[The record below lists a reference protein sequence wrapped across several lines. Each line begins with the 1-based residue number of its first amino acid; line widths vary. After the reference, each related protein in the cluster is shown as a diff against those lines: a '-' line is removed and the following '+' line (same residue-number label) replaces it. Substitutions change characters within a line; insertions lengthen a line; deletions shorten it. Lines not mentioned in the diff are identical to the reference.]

1 MPRFKLTIEYDGAPF
16 VGWQRQANGM
26 SVQQA
31 LEEAVF
37 AMTGETVV
45 VHGAGRTDAGVHAR
59 GQVAHIDLTR
69 DWPTDKIRDAVNA
82 LIRPHP
88 VSVISTEKTGEDF
101 EARFSAT
108 RRHYLYVI
116 DNRRAPPA
124 LDRSHVWHVPRRLDA
139 EAMHAAAQALVG
151 RHDFTTFRAAECQA
165 NSPVRTLDV
174 LDVVRTGD
182 RIEVR
187 TNAQSYL
194 HNQVRSL
201 VGSLEQV
208 GSGKWSA
215 ADLRAAL
222 DARDRA
228 RCGTVAPPHGLYLM
242 QVDYGGRRQALTSP

>member
-1 MPRFKLTIEYDGAPF
+1 MPRYKLTIEYDGSPF

-37 AMTGETVV
+37 AMSGETIV

-69 DWPTDKIRDAVNA
+69 DWRTDKIRDALNA

-88 VSVISTEKTGEDF
+88 VSVIAAEAVGSEF
-101 EARFSAT
+101 EARFSAI
-108 RRHYLYVI
+108 RRHYLYII

-124 LDRSHVWHVPRRLDA
+124 LDRNHVWHVARGLDA
-139 EAMHAAAQALVG
+139 QAMHAAAQRLTG
-151 RHDFTTFRAAECQA
+151 KHDFTTFRAAECQA

-174 LDVVRTGD
+174 LDVARKGD
-182 RIEVR
+182 RIEIY

-201 VGSLEQV
+201 VGSLEHV

-215 ADLRAAL
+215 DDLRAAL

-242 QVDYGGRRQALTSP
+242 QVDY

>member
-1 MPRFKLTIEYDGAPF
+1 MPRYKLTIEYDGAPF
-16 VGWQRQANGM
+16 VGWQRQANGI

-31 LEEAVF
+31 LEEAIF
-37 AMTGETVV
+37 AMTGEKRV

-59 GQVAHIDLTR
+59 GQVAHIDLVR
-69 DWPTDKIRDAVNA
+69 EWRTDKIRDALNA

-88 VSVISTEKTGEDF
+88 VAVIDVEPVPDTF
-101 EARFSAT
+101 EARFSAI

-124 LDRSHVWHVPRRLDA
+124 LDRHHVWHVARPLDA
-139 EAMHAAAQALVG
+139 HAMHEAAQTLVG

-174 LDVVRTGD
+174 LDVARRGD
-182 RIEVR
+182 RIEVY
-187 TNAQSYL
+187 TNARSYL

-201 VGSLEQV
+201 VGSLHHV
-208 GSGKWSA
+208 GCGKWSA

-242 QVDYGGRRQALTSP
+242 QVDY

>member
-1 MPRFKLTIEYDGAPF
+1 MPRYKLTIEYDGGPF

-31 LEEAVF
+31 LEAAIF
-37 AMTGETVV
+37 AMSGETLV

-59 GQVAHIDLTR
+59 GQVAHIDLKR
-69 DWPTDKIRDAVNA
+69 EWRTDRLRDAINA

-88 VSVISTEKTGEDF
+88 VSVISAETAPQDF
-101 EARFSAT
+101 EARFSAI

-124 LDRSHVWHVPRRLDA
+124 LDRHHVWHVPRALDA
-139 EAMHAAAQALVG
+139 QAMHEAAQALIG
-151 RHDFTTFRAAECQA
+151 KHDFTTFRAAECQA

-174 LDVVRTGD
+174 LDVARKGD
-182 RIEVR
+182 RIEVY

-208 GSGKWSA
+208 GSGKWRA

-222 DARDRA
+222 DARDRS
-228 RCGTVAPPHGLYLM
+228 RCGTVAPPHGLYLT
-242 QVDYGGRRQALTSP
+242 QVDYSEAKGGA